1 VNQLLTSILL
11 ILINYSH
18 AQQSYNVYLVDH
30 WTDTTLLKGAEDAIF
45 SDLWGFK
52 HNTDNYIALGS
63 TEGTHILK
71 IVNKKLIEI
80 DFKEGKFSSLQVQHR
95 DFKTY
100 KNYLYGVCDEG
111 PSSLQIFD
119 LSTLPDS
126 IHKVYDSSEYFQIC
140 HNIFIDTAKAKLY
153 ACGPDNVGMKVFD
166 IQNPTQPQ
174 LIYTYTENNYVHDCY
189 VTNDTAY
196 LNCGFD
202 GLTIYN
208 FEPSLP
214 QQLGLLDF
222 YAGQGYNHSGWL
234 TNDKKKYVFIDETK
248 GKKVKICHIES
259 LIDIEVSALYGTKN
273 YENAV
278 AHNVQLFNGFAFISY
293 YNEGLRIVDI
303 KTNTPKE
310 VGFYDTFHQS
320 TNYKLNGAWGVFVFE
335 KEELIVVSD
344 RQNGLFLCHFPIQL
358 YRSLNNNTITSNTP
372 FIDETSKIIYD
383 SGETNP
389 LTFSI
394 YDLNGN
400 NVYLKESF
408 NDWINIP
415 LTLSSG
421 AYVYLIQNYFGD
433 VVSTGKFIKGN

>member
-1 VNQLLTSILL
+1 VNQLLTFILL
-11 ILINYSH
+11 ILINYSY
-18 AQQSYNVYLVDH
+18 AQQSYNVDLLDH
-30 WTDTTLLKGAEDAIF
+30 WTDTTLLDGAEDAIF
-45 SDLWGFK
+45 SDVWGF
-52 HNTDNYIALGS
+52 NYNSENYIALGS

-80 DFKEGKFSSLQVQHR
+80 DFKAGKFSSPQVQHR

-126 IHKVYDSSEYFQIC
+126 VHKVYDSSEYFQIC

-166 IQNPTQPQ
+166 IQNPILPE
-174 LIYTYTENNYVHDCY
+174 LIYEYTQNNYVHDCY
-189 VTNDTAY
+189 VINNTAY

-208 FEPSLP
+208 FESTPP

-234 TNDKKKYVFIDETK
+234 TDDKKKYVFIDETK
-248 GKKVKICHIES
+248 GKKVKICNIES

-278 AHNVQLFNGFAFISY
+278 AHNVQLFNDFAFISY

-303 KTNTPKE
+303 KTNKPKE

-335 KEELIVVSD
+335 EEELIVVSD

-383 SGETNP
+383 SDETNP

-394 YDLNGN
+394 YDLNGHQ
-400 NVYLKESF
+400 VYLKESF

-421 AYVYLIQNYFGD
+421 GYVYLIQNYFGD
-433 VVSTGKFIKGN
+433 TVSTGKFIKGN